1 MKNICKPRKTNWV
14 IPFSLLFL
22 LLSPFLVPAQSGA
35 PGDTTYIKNLVKYYQ
50 SRCGNSLK
58 GDLYQSRSIDSPYV
72 YVYVSP
78 SGKVENALKNSGYF
92 LFCNH
97 DLKKAHYYD
106 SLYSDVNDCFVY
118 TTAANASTRLTKE
131 LLGYR
136 KETQAFIVFHEL
148 THVLLNS
155 INSKLTYTVSESVCD
170 VVANYL
176 CREYAVIDDD
186 LNLKTV
192 DVQIQVNEHLYNL
205 FNSTILRIN
214 TNAAQKPMAVK
225 FLNKELGRV
234 LVKGDAFQKQRF
246 NYPVN
251 NAYLLKNSFYSENY
265 YFYKQKL
272 VYNRQL
278 PKDLRDI
285 LKR

>member
-1 MKNICKPRKTNWV
+1 MKNTYKQKKTKWV
-14 IPFSLLFL
+14 ILFSAFTL
-22 LLSPFLVPAQSGA
+22 LLPLSYWGQNSA
-35 PGDTTYIKNLVKYYQ
+35 PGDSIFISSLVKFYQ

-58 GDLYQSRSIDSPYV
+58 GDLYQSHAVDSPYI

-78 SGKVENALKNSGYF
+78 SNKVENALKNSGYF

-97 DLKKAHYYD
+97 NMKKALHYD
-106 SLYSDVNDCFVY
+106 SLYSDVNECFIY
-118 TTAANASTRLTKE
+118 TTAANASTRLTSE
-131 LLGYR
+131 LLQYR

-155 INSKLTYTVSESVCD
+155 INSKLTYTVNEAVCD
-170 VVANYL
+170 VVGNYL
-176 CREYAVIDDD
+176 CREYALSNKA
-186 LNLKTV
+186 LNLKVV
-192 DVQIQVNEHLYNL
+192 DAQIQLNEHLYNL

-214 TNAAQKPMAVK
+214 SNANQKPMAVK
-225 FLNKELGRV
+225 FLSKELSRT
-234 LVKGDAFQKQRF
+234 LVKADAFQKQRF

-272 VYNRQL
+272 VFNRQL
-278 PKDLRDI
+278 PPDLRDI
-285 LKR
+285 LKK